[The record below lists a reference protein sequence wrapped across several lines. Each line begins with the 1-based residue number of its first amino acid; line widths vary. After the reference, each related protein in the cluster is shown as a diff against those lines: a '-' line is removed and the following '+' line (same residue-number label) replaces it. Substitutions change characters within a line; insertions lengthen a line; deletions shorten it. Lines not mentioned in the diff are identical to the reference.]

1 MCSKVVLGLCFECN
15 HVRRLI
21 DILDYFM
28 RSVHKYEGSACLL
41 AIYMDGVLTMKI
53 TKAFGCTLQLRWKK
67 KTRQDKPTIETDFV
81 EEKRNKV

>member
-1 MCSKVVLGLCFECN
+1 
-15 HVRRLI
+15 
-21 DILDYFM
+21 
-28 RSVHKYEGSACLL
+28 
-41 AIYMDGVLTMKI
+41 MDGVLTMKI